1 MNIEEEESIPPFY
14 YYLLLDV
21 IFCEIEYSN

>member
-1 MNIEEEESIPPFY
+1 MNIEEEDSILPFY

-21 IFCEIEYSN
+21 VFRKVEYSN